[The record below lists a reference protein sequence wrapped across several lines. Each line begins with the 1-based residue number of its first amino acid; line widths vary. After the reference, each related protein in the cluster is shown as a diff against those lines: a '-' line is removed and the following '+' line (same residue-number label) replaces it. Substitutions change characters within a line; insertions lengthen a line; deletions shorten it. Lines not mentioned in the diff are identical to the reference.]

1 MAKST
6 RQKAKLLYLAQM
18 FLEETDEDHG
28 MTIGQIIE
36 YLMRQGISSE
46 RKSLYQDFEELRA
59 FGLDVVSQKTGRQT
73 LYYVGSRQF
82 ELAELKLLVDA
93 VQSSKFMTAK
103 KTEILIRKLERLT
116 SRFQAVQLERQVY
129 GQKLKNENETIYYG
143 VDTIHAAIQKNVKI
157 RFRYFQWTVK
167 KEAKFRHNGAFYQIS
182 PWALLWD
189 NENYYMVAY
198 DSEEKK
204 IKHYRTD
211 KMVNVELTDELRE
224 GRDAFEAL
232 DISAY
237 TRTVFSMYGG
247 KSASVTLCCENQ
259 LAGVLIDRFGRD
271 IPIRK
276 QDEDHFCARVN
287 VEVSR
292 QFYGWLFGLG
302 AGVKILSPDWAAQ
315 EMKKQVEQIYVD
327 ICQK

>member
-1 MAKST
+1 M
-6 RQKAKLLYLAQM
+6 
-18 FLEETDEDHG
+18 DG
-28 MTIGQIIE
+28 
-36 YLMRQGISSE
+36 
-46 RKSLYQDFEELRA
+46 
-59 FGLDVVSQKTGRQT
+59 
-73 LYYVGSRQF
+73 
-82 ELAELKLLVDA
+82 
-93 VQSSKFMTAK
+93 
-103 KTEILIRKLERLT
+103 
-116 SRFQAVQLERQVY
+116 
-129 GQKLKNENETIYYG
+129 
-143 VDTIHAAIQKNVKI
+143 
-157 RFRYFQWTVK
+157 K

-237 TRTVFSMYGG
+237 TGTVFSMYGG